1 MSIRTSTPSEQ
12 GIDPAGI
19 AAFVD
24 ALERHPAIEPHGLVI
39 QRHGVRVA
47 EGCWRPHALHR
58 ARLLYSLSKTF
69 TGTALALQLGEG
81 RLHLDDLVSAHL
93 PEAFEGAHPGFRDLR
108 IRHIA
113 SMATG
118 HDHETVA
125 EAAALDPDGDVLR
138 GFLRIPPAGPP
149 GTVFAYNQPP
159 VLALATVLQRLAGER
174 LVDYL
179 RPRLFAPLGMGDVR
193 AMQRAPGID
202 PGYTGVY
209 ASLDAVARLGQL
221 YLDDGVW
228 EGRRILP
235 EGWVAQAS
243 ALQVANTA
251 NSDPDW
257 RTGYGF
263 QLWRSRHGYRG
274 DGAAGQYMVVLP
286 EQRMVVALLSCT
298 EGMQRVLD
306 LMWEHLLPALGAPRA
321 AGPGDAALADR
332 LASLS
337 LPTAQ
342 ERHGGRAVQ
351 GLEGRFLPAA
361 DAPVSHRTITAL
373 DVNAG
378 VLTLHEREQHEGEQ
392 SLRLALT
399 AGWTQDANG
408 ITATSAAQLPDGS
421 IAVDAVLL
429 ATPHR
434 LELRLQPQARTFV
447 ARWPVRPLF
456 GAGIGRELTAMRA
469 PA

>member
-1 MSIRTSTPSEQ
+1 MSIGRSTPAEQ

-19 AAFVD
+19 AAFID

-39 QRHGVRVA
+39 QRNGVRVTD
-47 EGCWRPHALHR
+47 GCWRPHALHR

-81 RLHLDDLVSAHL
+81 RLRLDDLVSDYL
-93 PEAFEGAHPGFRDLR
+93 PHAFEGAHPDFRALR

-118 HDHETVA
+118 HDHETIG
-125 EAAALDPDGDVLR
+125 EAAALDPEGDVLR

-159 VLALATVLQRLAGER
+159 VLALATVLQQLAGER

-179 RPRLFAPLGMGDVR
+179 RPRLFEPLGMGDVR
-193 AMQRAPGID
+193 STQRAPGMD

-243 ALQVANTA
+243 AMQVSNAA

-274 DGAAGQYMVVLP
+274 DGASGQYMVVLP

-306 LMWEHLLPALGAPRA
+306 LMWEHLLPALGVPRA

-342 ERHGGRAVQ
+342 ERHGGQAVAA
-351 GLEGRFLPAA
+351 LEGRFVPAA
-361 DAPVSHRTITAL
+361 DAQVSHRTITAL
-373 DVNAG
+373 DAHER
-378 VLTLHEREQHEGEQ
+378 VLTLHEGEQ
-392 SLRLALT
+392 TLRLALT
-399 AGWTQDANG
+399 AEWTEDASG
-408 ITATSAAQLPDGS
+408 LMATSAAQLADGS
-421 IAVDAVLL
+421 IAVDVVVL

-434 LELRLQPQARTFV
+434 LELRLDTRARTFT

-456 GAGIGRELTAMRA
+456 GAGIGRQLTAMRVPQLTA
-469 PA
+469 